1 MIQTID
7 SQKLA
12 TVVDTAWEKLEKPDK
27 QPLKVLVQV
36 NTSGEEGKLT
46 ALNIIYIKLK
56 P

>member
-12 TVVDTAWEKLEKPDK
+12 NIVNTAWEKLDK

-36 NTSGEEGKLT
+36 NTSDEEG
-46 ALNIIYIKLK
+46 NSI
-56 P
+56 PH